1 MRVFQTATLEKFMT
15 NTQTTQN
22 HPKPE
27 AASYIILRLP
37 QVMARV
43 GLRRA
48 SIYQHMN
55 NGTFPRSVKL
65 TSHAIGWR
73 ENEIEAWL
81 ASRCRTKTDA
91 ILKA

>member
-1 MRVFQTATLEKFMT
+1 
-15 NTQTTQN
+15 
-22 HPKPE
+22 
-27 AASYIILRLP
+27 
-37 QVMARV
+37 MARV

-48 SIYQHMN
+48 SIYVHMN

-91 ILKA
+91 LLKA